1 MEYPDEIGG
10 LSMPKHRRVSPREL
24 DTNTAGEREFF
35 ESALREMEALA
46 DEAGDWRIHLPYE
59 ALVGYH
65 IDSNVRAQ
73 YSKHYDNC
81 SFCQK
86 AMDVLNPCNA

>member
-1 MEYPDEIGG
+1 MCR
-10 LSMPKHRRVSPREL
+10 HRRVSHQDI

-35 ESALREMEALA
+35 ESVLREMEALA

-59 ALVGYH
+59 ALMGYQ
-65 IDSNVRAQ
+65 IDSNVRSQ
-73 YSKHYDNC
+73 YSEHYDNC

-86 AMDVLNPCNA
+86 AMDALNPCNE